1 MSAEGV
7 PLTLRISGMNC
18 RACEQRI
25 ENVLLSLQGVK
36 SVNASYVDES
46 VRIVYDGRETALNS
60 IKQVI
65 ESLHYGVVNSDPISG
80 KSHRDWIVSLFVSG
94 ILISG
99 YLFFMRTGSFNIF
112 PVVEQGMALPVL
124 FTVGLLTSVHCIAM
138 CGGINISQCANIAL
152 TDSDKKYQKIL
163 PGLLY
168 NGGRVVSYTVIG
180 GFVGALGAVVTPSGA
195 FKGVVMLSAGL
206 FMLAMGIN
214 MLGLFPFLRK
224 IIPHAPKSIAKRINS
239 EKNGKGPFIVGLL
252 NGFMPC
258 GPLQAMQLYA
268 LSTGS
273 AIMGAVSMFLFSLGT
288 VPLMFGLGALSSFLS
303 ARFTA
308 VMMKVSAVLV
318 MFLGVMMLNS
328 GLSLSGMNPLFL

>member
-1 MSAEGV
+1 MCAEGV
-7 PLTLRISGMNC
+7 SLTLRISGMNC

-46 VRIVYDGRETALNS
+46 VRVIYDDREATPNS

-65 ESLHYGVVNSDPISG
+65 ESLHYGVVNGHPIRG
-80 KSHRDWIVSLFVSG
+80 KSQRDWIVSLVVSVS
-94 ILISG
+94 LISG
-99 YLFFMRTGSFNIF
+99 YLFLLRTGSFNVF

-124 FTVGLLTSVHCIAM
+124 FIVGLLTSVHCIAM
-138 CGGINISQCANIAL
+138 CGGINIAQCVNVAP

-180 GFVGALGAVVTPSGA
+180 GVVGALGAVVTPSGT
-195 FKGVVMLSAGL
+195 FKGVVMLVAGL
-206 FMLAMGIN
+206 FMLAMGMN

-224 IIPHAPKSIAKRINS
+224 IIPHIPKSIAKRINS
-239 EKNGKGPFIVGLL
+239 KKNGKGPFIVGLL
-252 NGFMPC
+252 NGLMPC

-273 AIMGAVSMFLFSLGT
+273 AVMGAASMFLFSLGT
-288 VPLMFGLGALSSFLS
+288 VPLMLGLGALSSFLS

-308 VMMKVSAVLV
+308 VMMEVSAVLI

-328 GLSLSGMNPLFL
+328 GLSLSGMNPLF